1 MIKTFTVLS
10 VVAIASG
17 QFLNRD
23 LQTTTMKSPFNIT
36 SATTF
41 STACTA
47 SINGTTDSCTAELHC
62 CGSLKRGTAAVATAA
77 SVCIPFWVS
86 DVAFNVSGVVNTRTF
101 INSVNKNA
109 WFKLP
114 SSAGKGA
121 CLDNA
126 DCGVGLCCA
135 NFTHS
140 FGPAAA
146 PGAITRQFCNDGT
159 QDGLHVWSA
168 YPAAITTVATEV
180 KGVQSSCINNVA
192 TSFGAYI
199 KASAMIVMV
208 LLSVSLF

>member
-1 MIKTFTVLS
+1 MIKTFTILS

-17 QFLNRD
+17 QILNRD
-23 LQTTTMKSPFNIT
+23 LQTTTEKSPFNIT
-36 SATTF
+36 SPTTF

-47 SINGTTDSCTAELHC
+47 STNGTTDSCTAVMHC

-77 SVCIPFWVS
+77 SVCVPFMVS
-86 DVAFNVSGVVNTRTF
+86 GVAFNVSGVINTWTC
-101 INSVNKNA
+101 INSVNQNA
-109 WFKLP
+109 YFSLP
-114 SSAGKGA
+114 SSAGKGP
-121 CLDNA
+121 CTDNV
-126 DCGVGLCCA
+126 DCGVGSCCA
-135 NFTHS
+135 TFTHS

-146 PGAITRQFCNDGT
+146 PGSINRQFCNDGT

-180 KGVQSSCINNVA
+180 RALQSSCQNVY
-192 TSFGAYI
+192 SFGAYI